1 MSNIKYNFFRALL
14 HIIYLG
20 LFYSIFMHVP
30 QEYVLGKI
38 ICIFALVFGYL
49 YSINNSKQAF
59 EKTDQYTAVIDALPG
74 FIAWIDKDLN
84 YLGVN
89 SKLATFF
96 NYSESD
102 FIGKKFGSINDYDT
116 HFLVDK
122 VQHLFKSKKQMI
134 QFEFKFTKD
143 NVEYWNLVTL
153 QKYNKGNKAILVSI
167 DISEHKMAEELNKLE
182 EAKVMHNERL
192 VALGQMAATIAH
204 EINNPLTLISSST
217 LTLKKSLKDNIQ
229 IDESKLQNIVD
240 KNNHALKNIK
250 NIIKGVQNLARD
262 GRGEEKKP
270 TSLFGILDD
279 VLIFES
285 KKCYDFGVDLKINKS
300 ENDILFNGVPVQIGQ
315 ALMILINNA
324 IDAVENLQEKWI
336 KVDII
341 NNKDHF
347 KVLVTDS
354 GSGIDQDSAS
364 KIFDSFY
371 TTKESGKGT
380 GIGLH
385 LAKKIVD
392 YHSGEISINSNFK
405 NTQFV
410 LSFPK
415 L

>member
-89 SKLATFF
+89 YKLATFF